1 VTDQATFQLH
11 NVKGVA
17 VLQVAGEVDIANVDQ
32 FKQFLTDAA
41 AADNGSLIVSLE
53 KATYLDSHMLEALV
67 EASKRLRTNR
77 RRLLVIAPKATP
89 AGHIMRLTSIELA
102 IETFE
107 TLDDALQSVK

>member
-1 VTDQATFQLH
+1 MTDQATFQLLE
-11 NVKGVA
+11 VKGISV
-17 VLQVAGEVDIANVDQ
+17 VVVGGEVDIANVDQ

-41 AADNGSLIVSLE
+41 ASDRGPLVVSLE

-77 RRLLVIAPKATP
+77 RRLLVVAPKETA

-107 TLDDALQSVK
+107 TLDDALQSVQ